1 MLSISQFAND
11 SDVVEFYANCCNVK
25 DKNSMKA
32 FLQGTPRSELYQLL
46 LMIEVKSPLA
56 PYGLKFYKH

>member
-56 PYGLKFYKH
+56 P